1 MTAIS
6 EQDFSAEARALL
18 AANAERRVEEKFAWG
33 EGSDRV
39 GPLEEQSP
47 EAVRAGDEWIVS
59 GQKVWTSGAQ
69 NSEIGEIITRSS
81 PDKPKHKGLTMFI
94 VDMQAAGVDVR
105 PLRQMTGGAS
115 FNEVF
120 LDEVR
125 IPDTHRLGDVDEGWG
140 VALTTLMNERASI
153 GGGGAGGGGAG
164 AGTGRLIEVGQRP
177 GGAADPSVRPK

>member
-1 MTAIS
+1 
-6 EQDFSAEARALL
+6 
-18 AANAERRVEEKFAWG
+18 
-33 EGSDRV
+33 
-39 GPLEEQSP
+39 
-47 EAVRAGDEWIVS
+47 
-59 GQKVWTSGAQ
+59 Q
-69 NSEIGEIITRSS
+69 NSEIGEIITRTA

-140 VALTTLMNERASI
+140 VALTTLLNERASI
-153 GGGGAGGGGAG
+153 GGGGAGSGGAG
-164 AGTGRLIEVGQRP
+164 TGTGRLIEMAQRL
-177 GGAADPSVRPK
+177 GVSSDPIVRQKLVALFVHSTVARYTNLRAMAKI